1 VVEFRNPDWQ
11 QLMATMTWWYQP
23 NIWKEI
29 DEVCQRFDMTYSKHK
44 PPQGP
49 SINIIT
55 WPLQKRAAEG
65 VDDEGRPSKK

>member
-1 VVEFRNPDWQ
+1 
-11 QLMATMTWWYQP
+11 
-23 NIWKEI
+23 
-29 DEVCQRFDMTYSKHK
+29 MTYSKHKDAAPSDCRALIKSEVGWPKK

-49 SINIIT
+49 SINIVK